1 MDIPREQAKGRRRI
15 KRIIY
20 GVSIIAAVAVITVGV
35 SRLKPAP
42 PTIDVG
48 YWPGTVARGPMLRNV
63 RGLGTL
69 VPEDIRWVPA
79 PSEGRIERIL
89 VKQGAVVK
97 ADSIL
102 VELSNPV
109 LEQSLLEAEQ
119 TLKGSEAELN
129 SLHARLNND
138 LLNQK
143 AQAATVQADYKTAKL
158 QADVNVELRK
168 SGLVSDLVLKL
179 SQVRAEELATRFE
192 LEQQRLETNAQS
204 AKAQIAQQQARVDQL
219 KGSAEL
225 RRSQVNQLHVRSGLA
240 GVVQLVA
247 VQVGAQATPGMNLA
261 RVADP
266 AKLKAE
272 LKVAETQTKDLE
284 IGQKAEVDTRTGGG
298 AGNSKIMGR
307 VVRIDPAPTNG
318 TLTVDIALE
327 GELPKGARPDLSV
340 DGTIELERLDNVLY
354 VNRPV
359 NGQENG
365 TVGLFRIEP
374 GTNLAYRVQVKL
386 GRTAVS
392 TIEIVDGLREG
403 DKVILSDMAAY
414 DSHNVVRVP

>member
-15 KRIIY
+15 KRILY
-20 GVSIIAAVAVITVGV
+20 GVTAILAVGVITVGV

-42 PTIDVG
+42 QTIEVG
-48 YWPGTVARGPMLRNV
+48 YWPGTVMRGPMLRNV

-69 VPEDIRWVPA
+69 VPVDIRWVPA
-79 PSEGRIERIL
+79 ASQGRVEKLL

-102 VELSNPV
+102 VELSNPE
-109 LEQSLLEAEQ
+109 LEQSSLEAEQ
-119 TLKGSEAELN
+119 QLKGSEAELN
-129 SLHARLNND
+129 SLRARLDND

-158 QADVNVELRK
+158 QADVNADLEK
-168 SGLVSDLVLKL
+168 HELVSKLVLKL

-192 LEQQRLETNAQS
+192 LEQQRLETNAKS
-204 AKAQIAQQQARVDQL
+204 ANAQIAQQQSRVDQIKAL
-219 KGSAEL
+219 AEL
-225 RRSQVNQLHVRSGLA
+225 RRSQVSQLHVRSGLA

-247 VQVGAQATPGMNLA
+247 VQVGQQVAPGANLA

-266 AKLKAE
+266 AVLEAE
-272 LKVAETQTKDLE
+272 LKVSETQTKDLE
-284 IGQKAEVDTRTGGG
+284 IGQKAVVDTRTGGG
-298 AGNSKIMGR
+298 SGNSQIPGH

-318 TLTVDIALE
+318 TLTVVVALE

-340 DGTIELERLDNVLY
+340 DGTIELERLDNILY

-365 TVGLFRIEP
+365 TVGLFKIEP
-374 GTNLAYRVQVKL
+374 GTNMAYRTQVKL

-392 TIEIVDGLREG
+392 TIEIVDGLKEG

-414 DSHNVVRVP
+414 DNQSVVRVP

>member
-20 GVSIIAAVAVITVGV
+20 GVTITAAVAVITVGV

-48 YWPGTVARGPMLRNV
+48 YWPGTVTRGPFVRNV

-79 PSEGRIERIL
+79 PSDGRIEKIN
-89 VKQGAVVK
+89 VKQGAIVK

-109 LEQSLLEAEQ
+109 LEQSSLEAEQ
-119 TLKGSEAELN
+119 QLKGSEAELN
-129 SLHARLNND
+129 SLHARLDND

-158 QADVNVELRK
+158 QADVNVELK
-168 SGLVSDLVLKL
+168 KHDLVSDLVLRL

-192 LEQQRLETNAQS
+192 LEQQRLETNAKS

-219 KGSAEL
+219 KALAEL
-225 RRSQVNQLHVRSGLA
+225 RRTQVDQLHVRSGLA

-247 VQVGAQATPGMNLA
+247 VQVGQQATPGFALA

-266 AKLKAE
+266 TKLKAE
-272 LKVAETQTKDLE
+272 LKVNETQTKDLE
-284 IGQKAEVDTRTGGG
+284 IGQAATVDTRTGGG
-298 AGNSKIMGR
+298 AGNSIINGR
-307 VVRIDPAPTNG
+307 VVRIDPAPTG
-318 TLTVDIALE
+318 GLLTVDIALE
-327 GELPKGARPDLSV
+327 GDLPKGARPDLSV
-340 DGTIELERLDNVLY
+340 DGTITLERLENVLY

-365 TVGLFRIEP
+365 TVGLFKLEP
-374 GTNLAYRVQVKL
+374 GTNLAYRTQVKL
-386 GRTAVS
+386 GRSAVS
-392 TIEIVDGLREG
+392 TIEVVDGLREG
-403 DKVILSDMAAY
+403 DRVILSDMAAY